1 MRQLRISECNGASG
15 SAGHIHVRGGNSQPR
30 QKGRLDDDD
39 DDEASPPLDDDG
51 DDDTV
56 SAFVAVLI
64 SSFDKT
70 SSSSFD
76 YYFDDVYDIQAS
88 VEILP
93 LPRAE
98 APKSQE

>member
-1 MRQLRISECNGASG
+1 M
-15 SAGHIHVRGGNSQPR
+15 HVRSGNSQPR

-39 DDEASPPLDDDG
+39 DEASPTLDDDG

-76 YYFDDVYDIQAS
+76 YFDDGYDIQAS
-88 VEILP
+88 VDILP

>member
-30 QKGRLDDDD
+30 QKGRLDDD

-76 YYFDDVYDIQAS
+76 YFDDV
-88 VEILP
+88 
-93 LPRAE
+93 
-98 APKSQE
+98 